1 MAIGLPTTIEL
12 EIVTPDRLLF
22 QGEVEEVTVPSVNG
36 YLGILPG
43 HAPMISELRVGV
55 IAYRQGANRTHLFCG
70 WGFVEVLP
78 RQVAILAEVAKA
90 PEELDLEQAQAQK
103 EQAEQ
108 LLRSKDQKTDYRQAL
123 ALLEEAMVRIEVAEK
138 S

>member
-1 MAIGLPTTIEL
+1 M
-12 EIVTPDRLLF
+12 
-22 QGEVEEVTVPSVNG
+22 TVPSVNG